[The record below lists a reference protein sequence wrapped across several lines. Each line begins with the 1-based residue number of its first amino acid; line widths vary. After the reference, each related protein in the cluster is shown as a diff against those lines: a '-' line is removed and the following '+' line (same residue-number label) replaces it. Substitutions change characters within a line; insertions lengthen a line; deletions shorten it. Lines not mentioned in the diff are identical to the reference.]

1 MNKEKW
7 KDIKG
12 YEGLYQVS
20 NLGNIKSLNR
30 TTNIPNAKR
39 IEKEKILKL
48 NTRNGYYVINLRKNG
63 KRISKQIHR
72 LVAEAFIPNNDN
84 KPFVN
89 HKDFNR
95 LNNNIE
101 NLEWCT
107 QKENVN
113 WSICNMKHRHK
124 TNYSSTGEQYI
135 YYRKPTNRYRIV
147 IDKKEYKNCKTL
159 QEAIDYRNKILE
171 ELN

>member
-48 NTRNGYYVINLRKNG
+48 NTRNGYYVIQLVQHVSQWEMKLR
-63 KRISKQIHR
+63 II
-72 LVAEAFIPNNDN
+72 A
-84 KPFVN
+84 
-89 HKDFNR
+89 
-95 LNNNIE
+95 
-101 NLEWCT
+101 
-107 QKENVN
+107 
-113 WSICNMKHRHK
+113 
-124 TNYSSTGEQYI
+124 
-135 YYRKPTNRYRIV
+135 
-147 IDKKEYKNCKTL
+147 
-159 QEAIDYRNKILE
+159 
-171 ELN
+171 